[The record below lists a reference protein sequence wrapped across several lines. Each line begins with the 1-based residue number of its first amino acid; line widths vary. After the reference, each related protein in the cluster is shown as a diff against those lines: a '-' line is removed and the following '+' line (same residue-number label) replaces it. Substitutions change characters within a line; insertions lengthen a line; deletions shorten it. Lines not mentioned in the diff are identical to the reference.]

1 MAPIPQPDDPSP
13 RALAE
18 LRDQGLTVA
27 EIASQLGVS
36 SYRIRQALKNPTHR
50 NGADPVRCTDCA
62 TELAPSGATA
72 SETRSALCIPCL
84 GKRPVTTFA
93 QRLLA
98 CRLAAGLSRGQ
109 VAARAGGSESTIRNY
124 EAGRYEPGHARRI
137 ALANVL
143 GPVLLEAG

>member
-18 LRDQGLTVA
+18 LRDQGLSVA

-36 SYRIRQALKNPTHR
+36 SYRIRQALKTPHR
-50 NGADPVRCTDCA
+50 NGADPIRCADCS
-62 TELAPSGATA
+62 TELTPTGEAI
-72 SETRSALCIPCL
+72 SEARSALCLPCL
-84 GKRPVTTFA
+84 GKRPTTTFA

-143 GPVLLEAG
+143 GPALLEAG